1 MEYKKGMKTVEDSRT
16 EITKLLQYEHINGE
30 NRLFGGRLMA
40 WIDEA
45 AAVAAMRHAGGYVTT
60 CAVDDLRFKKG
71 AYLNDILVL
80 IARVTYVGRTSMEVR
95 VDTFLEDRATGMRT
109 LINHAYLVEVHV
121 DEAGR
126 NGMAHAA
133 GLRSAGSAARK
144 VSEEARFKG
153 QSLSGRM
160 RTERHRMSG
169 GHPFSTRQSEAW
181 TSDRSKR
188 WTRSVP
194 GIRGVL
200 NN

>member
-71 AYLNDILVL
+71 AYQ
-80 IARVTYVGRTSMEVR
+80 VR

-121 DEAGR
+121 DEAGTPIPIEYGLELRTPAEKMEWDGARRRIEIRRQR
-126 NGMAHAA
+126 NQEG
-133 GLRSAGSAARK
+133 
-144 VSEEARFKG
+144 F
-153 QSLSGRM
+153 
-160 RTERHRMSG
+160 
-169 GHPFSTRQSEAW
+169 
-181 TSDRSKR
+181 
-188 WTRSVP
+188 
-194 GIRGVL
+194 
-200 NN
+200 

>member
-1 MEYKKGMKTVEDSRT
+1 MEYKKGMKTVEESRT
-16 EITKLLQYEHINGE
+16 EITKLLHYEHINGE

-80 IARVTYVGRTSMEVR
+80 IARLTHVGRTSMEVR

-121 DEAGR
+121 DEAG
-126 NGMAHAA
+126 NPIPIEYGLSF
-133 GLRSAGSAARK
+133 GLR
-144 VSEEARFKG
+144 
-153 QSLSGRM
+153 
-160 RTERHRMSG
+160 
-169 GHPFSTRQSEAW
+169 
-181 TSDRSKR
+181 
-188 WTRSVP
+188 
-194 GIRGVL
+194 
-200 NN
+200 

>member
-80 IARVTYVGRTSMEVR
+80 IARLTYVGRTSMEVR
-95 VDTFLEDRATGMRT
+95 VDTFLEDRSTGMRT

-121 DEAGR
+121 DEAG
-126 NGMAHAA
+126 NPIPIEY
-133 GLRSAGSAARK
+133 GLELRTPVEKMEWEGACRRIAVRKQRSQEG
-144 VSEEARFKG
+144 F
-153 QSLSGRM
+153 
-160 RTERHRMSG
+160 
-169 GHPFSTRQSEAW
+169 
-181 TSDRSKR
+181 
-188 WTRSVP
+188 
-194 GIRGVL
+194 
-200 NN
+200 

>member
-16 EITKLLQYEHINGE
+16 EITKLLHYEHINGE

-80 IARVTYVGRTSMEVR
+80 IARLTYVGRTSMEVR

-109 LINHAYLVEVHV
+109 LINHAYLMEVHV
-121 DEAGR
+121 DEAG
-126 NGMAHAA
+126 NPIPVEY
-133 GLRSAGSAARK
+133 GLELRTTTEKMEWDGARRRIEIRKQRSQEG
-144 VSEEARFKG
+144 F
-153 QSLSGRM
+153 
-160 RTERHRMSG
+160 
-169 GHPFSTRQSEAW
+169 
-181 TSDRSKR
+181 
-188 WTRSVP
+188 
-194 GIRGVL
+194 
-200 NN
+200 